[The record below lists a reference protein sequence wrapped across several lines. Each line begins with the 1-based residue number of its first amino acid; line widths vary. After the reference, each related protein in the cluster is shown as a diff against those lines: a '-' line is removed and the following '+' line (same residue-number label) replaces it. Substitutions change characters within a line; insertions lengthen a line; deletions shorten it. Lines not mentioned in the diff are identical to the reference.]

1 VIAGLQIRHEC
12 SATNLGVL
20 EANQGRAAEAIKPWQ
35 AAFERAPGRSEI
47 GMSLA
52 RLFCQTE
59 QFDVARDSVLSVLR
73 FNPDLGPA
81 KKPPR
86 CSP

>member
-1 VIAGLQIRHEC
+1 MNC

-20 EANQGRAAEAIKPWQ
+20 EANQGRATEVIKLWQ

-47 GMSLA
+47 GLNLA

-59 QFDVARDSVLSVLR
+59 QFECRA
-73 FNPDLGPA
+73 
-81 KKPPR
+81 
-86 CSP
+86 

>member
-1 VIAGLQIRHEC
+1 MNC

-20 EANQGRAAEAIKPWQ
+20 EANQGRAADAIKLWQ
-35 AAFERAPGRSEI
+35 AAFGRAPGRSEI
-47 GMSLA
+47 GMNLA

-59 QFDVARDSVLSVLR
+59 QFDAARDSVLCVLR
-73 FNPDLGPA
+73 FNRDLGPA